1 MAAEITTTS
10 KTQTKS
16 TITKK
21 QSKALERTNISSSV
35 PWNKPSLSEIKIK
48 DSEKSSNSCQPWNRT
63 PSAKR
68 DLKPVQTLT
77 ECLELLRKLSEEVN
91 NISQMKTGRM
101 KAAPEGSTKE
111 LDSLES
117 GRKLILHWAK
127 ELEQITVKTKN
138 KSTDE
143 RARRRDDPGE
153 KEKKELEKHNDRLQ
167 KWAVEL
173 KNIKEANGVSD
184 EELKKLLYPKGLKE
198 SKVTAIL
205 PFLEFVAWSLLSQ
218 DTEEAVSKLWLPTK
232 QQAWRT
238 GSGSPKYIPD
248 SVWQWIHSASVPVQ
262 LDAISKHSSLVVSP
276 DRLQVQEA
284 VLPTAPSNS
293 SQRFAEWPS
302 VLGDI
307 IISAGR
313 HYWEVEVSP
322 SGSWR
327 VGVMSELASTRQKS
341 VTPKEGYWVLWKGP
355 SLWACTDK
363 AIRLEK
369 VALPRHIGVYVDV
382 EEGQV
387 SFYDVERRVH
397 IYTFSDT
404 FRHSLIPLFGCLDG
418 DTVLKIKPAEMSSK
432 H

>member
-1 MAAEITTTS
+1 MAANITITS
-10 KTQTKS
+10 RTQAKS
-16 TITKK
+16 TITQK
-21 QSKALERTNISSSV
+21 QSRALERTDISSSV
-35 PWNKPSLSEIKIK
+35 PWNKPALSEIKIK
-48 DSEKSSNSCQPWNRT
+48 DSEKSSHSCQPWRKT
-63 PSAKR
+63 SSSKR

-77 ECLELLRKLSEEVN
+77 ECLELLQKLSEEVN
-91 NISQMKTGRM
+91 NISQMKAGRM

-111 LDSLES
+111 PDSLES

-127 ELEQITVKTKN
+127 ELEQITVKTKQ

-143 RARRRDDPGE
+143 WARRRDDSGE
-153 KEKKELEKHNDRLQ
+153 KEKKELEKHNERLQ

-184 EELKKLLYPKGLKE
+184 EELKKLLYPKGWKE
-198 SKVTAIL
+198 SRMTAIL

-232 QQAWRT
+232 QKK
-238 GSGSPKYIPD
+238 GSGRPIYIPD
-248 SVWQWIHSASVPVQ
+248 SVWQWIRSASVSVH
-262 LDAISKHSSLVVSP
+262 LDATSKHSSLVVSP

-284 VLPTAPSNS
+284 VLPTAPSHS
-293 SQRFAEWPS
+293 SQRFAEWPT

-307 IISAGR
+307 MISAGR

-322 SGSWR
+322 SGNWR

-341 VTPKEGYWVLWKGP
+341 MTPKEGYWVLWKGP

-363 AIRLEK
+363 AIKLEK

-382 EEGQV
+382 REGQV

-418 DTVLKIKPAEMSSK
+418 DTVLKIKPAEMLSK